1 MTRVCV
7 CRQCVQV
14 LGAWRGVCRDELVG
28 GQDSNQVLTAR
39 REARLSVV
47 TYRRTLAT
55 AEPMDREWVLD
66 RPMFAVWALGRLDK
80 DREPAFHRLYP
91 RADVKLHLGQAPP
104 DNDCLDFSV

>member
-1 MTRVCV
+1 MGVCP
-7 CRQCVQV
+7 QCVQV

-39 REARLSVV
+39 REGRLSVV

-91 RADVKLHLGQAPP
+91 RADVKLNLGQAPP
-104 DNDCLDFSV
+104 DSDCLDFSV